1 MSLCCPQFH
10 PLRQFARQ
18 LKLGAKVAGSVDQ
31 LAFCGH
37 RIRRWEKLSA
47 CKYYYLRRKSVSWIS
62 DGIWLPEQ
70 HLSQDNFWFPEC
82 WPLHPGA
89 GTQPFDGHVCGQVP
103 RYRGAHVLRGM
114 ELETI
119 CIKSDAG
126 VGCYKQIIRNLN
138 HWKAGTSYTSNI
150 YIHYANCKAYIVI

>member
-1 MSLCCPQFH
+1 MFICCNPYVIPIIGSVPFQIPLCHYAVHNSIRWGSL
-10 PLRQFARQ
+10 LVSW
-18 LKLGAKVAGSVDQ
+18 KLGAKVAGSVDQ

-126 VGCYKQIIRNLN
+126 VGCLQTDN
-138 HWKAGTSYTSNI
+138 S
-150 YIHYANCKAYIVI
+150 